1 MRKIEN
7 ECCDCAA
14 PGYPCRG
21 AACPNREVLHVYCD
35 GQNCGDED
43 EEMYCY
49 EGKDYCV
56 SCLLKALEGNGIIE
70 QVDFDE

>member
-14 PGYPCRG
+14 SGYPCSG
-21 AACPNREVLHVYCD
+21 SSCPNLNVLHVYCD
-35 GQNCGDED
+35 TCRSED

-49 EGKDYCV
+49 EGKDYCIE
-56 SCLLKALEGNGIIE
+56 CLLKELEGNGIIE
-70 QVDFDE
+70 RVDFDE

>member
-1 MRKIEN
+1 MRKTEN
-7 ECCDCAA
+7 ECCDCAV

-21 AACPNREVLHVYCD
+21 RSCPNLNVLHVYCD
-35 GQNCGDED
+35 ECGSED

-49 EGKDYCV
+49 DGKDFCKT
-56 SCLLKALEGNGIIE
+56 CLLAELEAGGIIE